1 MNYEAIGLGTVS
13 ERGLRERL
21 LVLRSIDLFAGLDDR
36 ALLLLSEHART
47 ARYRARETIS
57 EPDQPADAVYVVT
70 AGEVALRRDERE
82 LTFGAGSAFGAM
94 ALLARKPLGLAR
106 AIGETRTLEI
116 PAAVFEAAL
125 DESFS
130 VLRGALRVAGAAV
143 LNARSNLPA
152 DPQTQSEID
161 VGTFHEQPRS
171 LVERLIEL
179 RAGPFGYMNLD
190 ALVDLARHMHE
201 ERVPA
206 GQALWSVGDASTHAF
221 HVDYGRVRCTAGDGR
236 YVDVGR
242 GFTIGVLDIWGSEGR
257 VYEARAESDLIGFR
271 VDFEDFLALLE
282 THVEVGIDILR
293 GFAQSLL
300 EHRESKPPEAWRPS
314 V

>member
-13 ERGLRERL
+13 EHGLRERL
-21 LVLRSIDLFAGLDDR
+21 LVLRSIDLFDGLDDR

-47 ARYRARETIS
+47 ARYRDGETIS
-57 EPDQPADAVYVVT
+57 EPDQAADAVYVVT
-70 AGEVALRRDERE
+70 AGEVVLTRAERE
-82 LTFGAGSAFGAM
+82 LKFEAGTALGAM

-106 AIGETRTLEI
+106 AAGETRTLEI
-116 PAAVFEAAL
+116 PAAVFEAAI

-130 VLRGALRVAGAAV
+130 LLRSALRVAGAAV
-143 LNARSNLPA
+143 LRARGNLPA
-152 DPQTQSEID
+152 DPEAQRKIE

-190 ALVDLARHMHE
+190 ALVDLARHMRE
-201 ERVPA
+201 VRLPA
-206 GQALWSVGDASTHAF
+206 GHVLWSVGDPSTHAF
-221 HVDYGRVRCTAGDGR
+221 HLDYGRVRCTAADTR
-236 YVDVGR
+236 HVDVGR

-257 VYEARAESDLIGFR
+257 VYEARAETDLIGFR
-271 VDFEDFLALLE
+271 VDFESFLALLE

-293 GFAQSLL
+293 GFAQSLI
-300 EHRESKPPEAWRPS
+300 ESP
-314 V
+314 